1 MRPVP
6 HTSRLERTCTK
17 SLRFVAVGCGN
28 DFECRDG
35 DDGDGGG
42 GGGWRGVR
50 GGGWIKDMREASSE
64 FDSVIAQT
72 SETVTRGVSFL
83 PQRRLP
89 RAGAVFFLHLSLS
102 LSPSVTQ
109 SPAKNSAVHS
119 LHGPNWVTFTKVYK
133 IHL

>member
-42 GGGWRGVR
+42 GWRGGV
-50 GGGWIKDMREASSE
+50 GVVVVVGWIKDMREASSE

-89 RAGAVFFLHLSLS
+89 RAGAVFFLYLS

>member
-28 DFECRDG
+28 DFQCRDG

-42 GGGWRGVR
+42 GGGGWGGGWRG

-89 RAGAVFFLHLSLS
+89 RAGAVFSPLYLSLS
-102 LSPSVTQ
+102 IS
-109 SPAKNSAVHS
+109 HS
-119 LHGPNWVTFTKVYK
+119 ITS
-133 IHL
+133 